1 MDELLILTILPL
13 LIGWVL
19 DLIWGDP
26 DRLPHPIVW
35 FGKSIAIGEKVLNKG
50 KNRLMKGALLS
61 LTLILSVY
69 VATYFLLKISAH
81 ISPYISV
88 IISAVIVFYCLAGHT
103 LIREVKAVFM
113 AVDISEEK
121 GREQV
126 ARIVG
131 RDTSSLNSQ
140 QIRSAALET
149 LSENLSDGVIAP
161 LFWYGLLGVPG
172 MFAYKMINT
181 LDSMIGYKNNRY
193 KDFGCWAA
201 HIDDIAN
208 YLPARIT
215 AFIMLVVSNKIN
227 LLKIVFNQGKLH
239 SSPNSGYPEAALAT
253 ILGCR
258 FGGPNKYFGNL
269 VDKPYIGLNNKI
281 LDTQDMEKAVMVNK
295 LAEYVTIA
303 LTVVLSCLRFFILQK
318 IVIG

>member
-1 MDELLILTILPL
+1 
-13 LIGWVL
+13 
-19 DLIWGDP
+19 
-26 DRLPHPIVW
+26 
-35 FGKSIAIGEKVLNKG
+35 
-50 KNRLMKGALLS
+50 MKGALLS

-69 VATYFLLKISAH
+69 FATYFLLKISAH

-103 LIREVKAVFM
+103 LIREVNAVFM

>member
-26 DRLPHPIVW
+26 DWLPHPIVW
-35 FGKSIAIGEKVLNKG
+35 FGKSISIGEKALNKG
-50 KNRLMKGALLS
+50 KNRLLKGALLS

-69 VATYFLLKISAH
+69 LATYFLLKISTH

-88 IISAVIVFYCLAGHT
+88 IISTVIVFYCLAGHT
-103 LIREVKAVFM
+103 LIQEVKAVFM

-215 AFIMLVVSNKIN
+215 AIIMLVVSNNIN
-227 LLKIVFNQGKLH
+227 MLKLVFNQGKLH

-269 VDKPYIGLNNKI
+269 VDKPYIGLKNKI

-295 LAEYVTIA
+295 LTEYVTIA
-303 LTVVLSCLRFFILQK
+303 LTVILSCLRFFILQK